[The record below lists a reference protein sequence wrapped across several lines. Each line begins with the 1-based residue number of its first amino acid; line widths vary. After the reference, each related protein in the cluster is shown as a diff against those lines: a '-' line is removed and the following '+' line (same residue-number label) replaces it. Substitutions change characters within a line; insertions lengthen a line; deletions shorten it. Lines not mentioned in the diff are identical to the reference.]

1 MITRPDQSRLDRWW
15 GVDEPVASQPEPK
28 SIGYRTATKLVAG
41 IAVAAGIALIAAALI
56 AGYVI
61 GTSGEPD
68 AWVGAAIAATGIGTS
83 IMFLGLGFALL
94 WAVTVD
100 EERDQ

>member
-1 MITRPDQSRLDRWW
+1 MITRLDESRLDM
-15 GVDEPVASQPEPK
+15 EAAAETK
-28 SIGYRTATKLVAG
+28 SIRFRTATKLVAG
-41 IAVAAGIALIAAALI
+41 VAVAAGIALIAAAVI
-56 AGYVI
+56 AGLRI
-61 GTSGEPD
+61 GLSGEPD
-68 AWVGAAIAATGIGTS
+68 AWVGAAVAATGIGTS